1 MINLLIMFSA
11 IAIDWW
17 LGDPR
22 SLPHIVNY
30 IAWLAKR
37 LEQWL
42 WRRDKSALWTGM
54 LFYLFVMIGGLLPC
68 ALVGWGLKGVWVP
81 AFWLW
86 GTLLIFQSIAY
97 RDLVRHVIRVLVPL
111 EQGDLVQARKALSWV
126 VGRDTE
132 HLDER
137 EISRAAIETLAESL
151 NDGVIAPLFWAL
163 LLGPLGA
170 IAFRITNTLDSL
182 VGHRDERYERFGKVS
197 ARMDDLLGFVPARI
211 AGFMIWTIGVRRS
224 WSDYLKDA
232 RKHNSL
238 NAGYPESAM
247 AKAIGVKL
255 GGTNI
260 YDGEIHEGAV
270 FNQDCRATEPVDIR
284 TALKL
289 TKRVY
294 LGFIVLL
301 ILFAVCTVRFQY

>member
-1 MINLLIMFSA
+1 MINLLLMLSA
-11 IAIDWW
+11 IAVDWC

-37 LEQWL
+37 LERWL
-42 WRRDKSALWTGM
+42 WRRDKNALWTGM
-54 LFYLFVMIGGLLPC
+54 LFYLLVMIGGLLPC
-68 ALVGWGLKGVWVP
+68 ALVGWGLKRVWIP
-81 AFWLW
+81 ASWLW

-97 RDLVRHVIRVLVPL
+97 RDLVRHIIRVLVPL
-111 EQGDLVQARKALSWV
+111 ERGDLVQARKSLSWV

-163 LLGPLGA
+163 LLGPMGA

-197 ARMDDLLGFVPARI
+197 ARMDDLLGFFPARI
-211 AGFMIWTIGVRRS
+211 TGFVIWTIGVRRS

-232 RKHNSL
+232 KKHNSL

-247 AKAIGVKL
+247 ARAIGVQL
-255 GGTNI
+255 GGSNI

-270 FNQDCRATEPVDIR
+270 FNQNGRTAETEDIR
-284 TALKL
+284 TALTL
-289 TKRVY
+289 SERVY
-294 LGFIVLL
+294 LGFVFLL
-301 ILFAVCTVRFQY
+301 ILFAVCFVMFR